1 MARYALSLCLALV
14 AFASTATAQCP
25 NGRCPLPSV
34 APAVSGPQYAAASGF
49 PTAIH
54 IATGRTLIEVAPGRY
69 IFPEDYAF
77 ILRQGLPPLPRDT
90 K

>member
-1 MARYALSLCLALV
+1 MARYLLSLCLA
-14 AFASTATAQCP
+14 AFATVSAANAQCP
-25 NGRCPLPSV
+25 GGKCPLPSV
-34 APAVSGPQYAAASGF
+34 APAPITGF

-77 ILRQGLPPLPRDT
+77 ILRQGLPPLPRET